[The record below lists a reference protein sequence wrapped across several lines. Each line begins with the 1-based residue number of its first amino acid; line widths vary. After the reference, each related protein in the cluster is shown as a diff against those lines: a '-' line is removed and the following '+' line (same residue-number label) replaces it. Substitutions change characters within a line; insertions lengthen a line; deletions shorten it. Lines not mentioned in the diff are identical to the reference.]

1 MCRATVKFLLLL
13 LVMLA
18 GCASHPPDKRSVRQ
32 IEAAEFAAKGEQAYF
47 AGRLEQA
54 RRHYEQ
60 ALRLNTGIE
69 NGDGIAWNLLSLAQI
84 HAALGEYQEAE
95 AGLREVSDNGNRLFE
110 KNVRAEAAARRAQL
124 ALRLKQPERA
134 DELAGQA
141 QALCAEAECAIG
153 AAIANLRARAA
164 LSQGDLQVGANLAR
178 EAESLAEKAKQDA
191 ELANA
196 RRLQGEARTRLGAPA
211 EALPLL
217 ESALAIDKRLGKP
230 DKIAED
236 LELLAEAASLLGRH
250 DEAQAWRARAEAVRS
265 ASGKT
270 SR

>member
-1 MCRATVKFLLLL
+1 MCRATVKFFLLLA
-13 LVMLA
+13 LVS
-18 GCASHPPDKRSVRQ
+18 GCASQPDTRSARH
-32 IEAAEFAAKGEQAYF
+32 IEAMESAAKGEQAYF

-69 NGDGIAWNLLSLAQI
+69 NSDGIAWNLLSLAQI
-84 HAALGEYQEAE
+84 HAALGEHEQAE
-95 AGLREVSDNGNRLFE
+95 ARLREISDNGNRLFASP
-110 KNVRAEAAARRAQL
+110 VRAEAAARRAQL

-141 QALCAEAECAIG
+141 QRLCAETGCAIG
-153 AAIANLRARAA
+153 AAIANLQARAA
-164 LSQGDLQVGANLAR
+164 LMQGRLQASADIAR
-178 EAESLAEKAKQDA
+178 DAESIAEKAKQDA

-196 RRLQGEARTRLGAPA
+196 HRLQGEVRTRLGAPA

-217 ESALAIDKRLGKP
+217 ESALALDKRLGMP

-236 LELLAEAASLLGRH
+236 LELLAEAAALLGRH
-250 DEAQAWRARAEAVRS
+250 DEARAWRARAEAVRIS
-265 ASGKT
+265 SGKT
-270 SR
+270 AP